1 MGRLRRLIAIS
12 LLATLGLPF
21 VPPLLALTA
30 RSESN
35 LPACCR
41 RNGKHHCMMGMA
53 DRSLRTGGDPQ
64 FTAPAEK
71 CPYSPAAVIAT
82 HGNTFAPP
90 LAQALF
96 AALVAHPA
104 IAAQT
109 ESKLRI
115 SLSRSRQKRG
125 PPTSFPL

>member
-12 LLATLGLPF
+12 LLAMLGLQF

-41 RNGKHHCMMGMA
+41 RNGKHHCMMSISERGRLA
-53 DRSLRTGGDPQ
+53 SRDPQ
-64 FTAPAEK
+64 FAAPAEK
-71 CPYSPAAVIAT
+71 CPYSPAAVVAS
-82 HGNTFAPP
+82 HGDTFAQP
-90 LAQALF
+90 LVQAIF
-96 AALVAHPA
+96 AGVVAHPA
-104 IAAQT
+104 ATAQT

-115 SLSRSRQKRG
+115 SLNRSRQKRG
-125 PPTSFPL
+125 PPASFFL